1 NKIEVRPS
9 LLSLFLFSLQPKS
22 ITLFGMKSSKENFVN
37 ITNEKASMVD
47 IVLKDSQIN
56 ASNDFTDYRNIINI
70 SCY

>member
-1 NKIEVRPS
+1 
-9 LLSLFLFSLQPKS
+9 
-22 ITLFGMKSSKENFVN
+22 MKSSKENFVN